1 MNQELLLSREQVR
14 RVDQR
19 AIEAYGVP
27 GIVLMENAGR
37 GAAEIIRQ
45 TCPSAHGAIIAC
57 GPGNNGGDGF
67 VIARHLANAGWM
79 VELLLA
85 CPADRLTGDAQVNF
99 RITQRMNLPG
109 TVISRASDAD
119 AARQR
124 FTPTGVI
131 VDALLG
137 TGASGPP
144 REPIASLIRAINSLR
159 TADATQPPHTVFA
172 VDIPSG
178 LDCDTGDAA
187 DPTVRADHTI
197 TFVAQKIGFRNPAA
211 RDWLGQVHVVDIGA
225 PRAAIQDALT
235 GKSG

>member
-14 RVDQR
+14 RIDQR

-27 GIVLMENAGR
+27 GVVLMENAGR
-37 GAAEIIRQ
+37 GAAEIIRR
-45 TCPSAHGAIIAC
+45 TCPSARRAIIAC

-67 VIARHLANAGWM
+67 VIARHLVNAGWT

-85 CPADRLTGDAQVNF
+85 CLANRITGDAQVNF
-99 RITQRMNLPG
+99 QITQRMNLPCA
-109 TVISRASDAD
+109 TIIPPAD
-119 AARQR
+119 IETARQQIASA
-124 FTPTGVI
+124 GVI

-144 REPIASLIRAINSLR
+144 RDPVAPLIRAINLTR
-159 TADATQPPHTVFA
+159 DAVATQPPPAVFA

-187 DPTVRADHTI
+187 EPTVRADHTV

-211 RDWLGQVHVVDIGA
+211 RAWLGRVHVVDIGA
-225 PRAAIQDALT
+225 PQAAIQDILA

>member
-45 TCPSAHGAIIAC
+45 TCPAARGAIIAC

-85 CPADRLTGDAQVNF
+85 CPADRLTGDALVNF

-119 AARQR
+119 AVRQR
-124 FTPTGVI
+124 FTSIGVI

-159 TADATQPPHTVFA
+159 TADATQPPNAVFA

-178 LDCDTGDAA
+178 LDCDTGSAA
-187 DPTVRADHTI
+187 DPTVRGDHTI
-197 TFVAQKIGFRNPAA
+197 TFVAHKIGFRNQAA

-235 GKSG
+235 GRSG